1 MKRFIF
7 LLAAAGVTLLAAAC
21 ITVRPAFSAL
31 QNGTPTVAA
40 AFTPTLVCTDTPPRL
55 PTATPLPPAASAT
68 PQSVQ
73 GTLTIKVN
81 VRSGPGTAYA
91 SLGQLQA
98 GQQVQITVR
107 DATGTWYK
115 ILYPGAP
122 GGTGWVT
129 TQYVTLA
136 AGAQVPLDVT
146 PTSTTPAVP
155 QGRVLQLLNVRSGP
169 GTSFDSLG
177 QIQPNA
183 TVALTGKD
191 ATAAWF
197 QINYPTGPG
206 GHAWVTAQYVQTNAS
221 DQLPV
226 LDAYGTPV
234 PANGTTGAVSSS
246 QQAATPTLG
255 PAFADNDS
263 AASPSVNVTFSATGT
278 HQFTYSG
285 QVSAPQGDPQDWVEF
300 DPFAINSK
308 NASLVFS
315 LSCTGNGTLTV
326 AMERAGKTLTGW
338 GALACG
344 DQNKAIL
351 LPAGQPIEMQLAP
364 SPGQGLQLVNYV
376 LTLQNEP

>member
-21 ITVRPAFSAL
+21 ITVRPASSAP
-31 QNGTPTVAA
+31 QNGTPTATA
-40 AFTPTLVCTDTPPRL
+40 SFNPTLVCTDTPPRL

-73 GTLTIKVN
+73 GTLTIEVN
-81 VRSGPGTAYA
+81 VRSGPGTSYA

-98 GQQVQITVR
+98 GQKVQITVR

-115 ILYPGAP
+115 ILYPAAP

-136 AGAQVPLDVT
+136 TGVQVPLDVT
-146 PTSTTPAVP
+146 PTSTTPAGP

-206 GHAWVTAQYVQTNAS
+206 GHAWVTAQYVQTDAS
-221 DQLPV
+221 DQLSV
-226 LDAYGTPV
+226 LDAYGTRV
-234 PANGTTGAVSSS
+234 PANGTTGPVSS
-246 QQAATPTLG
+246 QQTATPTIG

-263 AASPSVNVTFSATGT
+263 AASPSVNVTFSASGT

-326 AMERAGKTLTGW
+326 AMEQAGKTLTGW

-351 LPAGQPIEMQLAP
+351 LPAGQPIELHLAP
-364 SPGQGLQLVNYV
+364 APGQGLQLVNYV